1 VSFLISLWVLAAWG
15 LRETWVAGL
24 ARAVTGRRLAVGV
37 LPVCRRRRRDRFQ
50 GAGGCAG
57 VSSGLVC
64 VARGSAAGHDRGV
77 LPV

>member
-1 VSFLISLWVLAAWG
+1 
-15 LRETWVAGL
+15 
-24 ARAVTGRRLAVGV
+24 VGV